1 MLKRSH
7 LKYLRRFLIR
17 ILKFLNNVK
26 SLQTVE
32 VGNNTCNFK
41 IFVLYLHF
49 FDMIVI
55 RVDSFFLLFFRHIHF
70 TVYVRHHRSLI
81 YITINS

>member
-26 SLQTVE
+26 SLQTVK

-49 FDMIVI
+49 
-55 RVDSFFLLFFRHIHF
+55 L
-70 TVYVRHHRSLI
+70 T
-81 YITINS
+81 

>member
-49 FDMIVI
+49 
-55 RVDSFFLLFFRHIHF
+55 L
-70 TVYVRHHRSLI
+70 T
-81 YITINS
+81 